1 MGINRVRRDRAERL
15 QSKDKGTITQN
26 EAGEEKYI
34 TKSGK
39 EKDITDP
46 SKKKAGRGG
55 WIGRMGGQS
64 KFAPPMF

>member
-1 MGINRVRRDRAERL
+1 MRIRRDKAERR
-15 QSKDKGTITQN
+15 QSKGKGEITQN
-26 EAGEEKYI
+26 IEGEEKYI
-34 TKSGK
+34 TASGK

>member
-1 MGINRVRRDRAERL
+1 MRIRRDKAERR
-15 QSKDKGTITQN
+15 QSKGKGEITQN
-26 EAGEEKYI
+26 TEGEEKYI
-34 TKSGK
+34 TASGK

-64 KFAPPMF
+64 TFAPPMF